1 MWSIAQGPGIVSE
14 GKSSSLLELTLLSHS
29 IATCGGASSHASV
42 RRSSPVDAVSC
53 HPYTTAPRPSSA
65 SVVVT
70 LSNAV
75 GLASFSM

>member
-29 IATCGGASSHASV
+29 IAGASSLASV

-70 LSNAV
+70 LSNVV